1 MSLQSYLTDKDR
13 SYAKKSTNINDLLNR
28 AKFERKKEKRATYII
43 GISSASV
50 LIIFAL
56 VVLLWNQS

>member
-1 MSLQSYLTDKDR
+1 MSLEGYLTDKDR

-43 GISSASV
+43 SISSASV

-56 VVLLWNQS
+56 VVLL

>member
-43 GISSASV
+43 TISSASV

>member
-1 MSLQSYLTDKDR
+1 MSLESYLTDKDR

-43 GISSASV
+43 SISSASV

-56 VVLLWNQS
+56 VVLLWNPS

>member
-43 GISSASV
+43 SISSASV

>member
-56 VVLLWNQS
+56 VVLL

>member
-1 MSLQSYLTDKDR
+1 MSLESYLTDKDR

-43 GISSASV
+43 TISSASV

>member
-43 GISSASV
+43 TISSASV
-50 LIIFAL
+50 LIICAL
-56 VVLLWNQS
+56 VVLLWNQN

>member
-1 MSLQSYLTDKDR
+1 MSLESYLTDKDR

>member
-1 MSLQSYLTDKDR
+1 MSLESYLTDKDR

-43 GISSASV
+43 SISSASV

-56 VVLLWNQS
+56 VVLLWNES

>member
-1 MSLQSYLTDKDR
+1 MSLESYLTDKDR

-43 GISSASV
+43 SISSASV